1 MVTSAKPDKT
11 RPPVFHPVEL
21 ARGWRILRQH
31 LSLHADVRKRTLTG
45 TAHFTL
51 CALNVH
57 FVSICLNLRR
67 CRINSC
73 EIANKPAPY
82 RLISPLDDDQLLD
95 AVSSQNA
102 RQRVVDVDYSMRQRH
117 SAATDQGEL
126 VIDLPVSVTAD
137 LIDDLKELIADT
149 SPQKIKPEDVDL
161 ESNTAPPVALD
172 KLPIV
177 HLKVDYQV
185 LDPTAGAMFYGNLHA
200 ENPVIDPLYMLTE
213 SRFGMARFWMPCLDT
228 INWYDRCLFDLDVTV
243 ESHLFAVASGELYET
258 IALPPE
264 ASPSEAPAKLYRYS
278 LYAPAL
284 ASEIILAVG
293 PFIPLPDPTVPHSI
307 THFCLPGFAKEL
319 VHTAPPLLAKSLAF
333 CRDYFGADPPI
344 CSYKQ
349 IFVGSLGLDPNTT
362 VTGAGGIV
370 VLSGDLLHTPR
381 CIDEAFA
388 AREAI
393 MNGVVMTYS
402 GRFLRPRLLEDDWLI
417 TGLAAHVSTLGLQTI
432 LGRNWYTFRIW
443 DIMEQLRN
451 EPSLDLAD
459 SNLDRITDSSRATIR
474 KRSHMIVYMIAKRIG
489 GDVLKRALRDIVAEG
504 RSTTIAAVSKIDA
517 ILTSPSNGTLNSTPD
532 NRTLFH
538 RKLADLI
545 NANLDSS
552 QNHSVVTSGFDD
564 AIQGVGVGPFLKR
577 IRGIIGTDVRNMVRQ
592 WASHPGIPRLQVAYH
607 YNARKHT
614 IELAIKQE
622 SVGSVS
628 GKGKQGLRF
637 TGTINIRVMET
648 EGEYDHSV
656 EVSDSIF
663 ITEIPC
669 HSRRAKHK
677 SGAQAEKEFNENP
690 ARASPILWIRFD
702 PDQEWCMDCNFRQ
715 TKSAWISVLN
725 SGRDAM
731 GQFEACRG
739 LAGSGHQVIVN
750 KLLTVLKDE
759 QIYWRV
765 RAEAAKILSSTD
777 EGLKKLLSYFWSC
790 YSEKSKEGSG
800 ILLPNSFSNFA
811 NYYVKRA
818 MISSIAESR
827 VKGSRTVERPQGS
840 ISVEATEFLSS
851 LLSGHDNAG
860 NDFDDDH
867 FLSDLFGCCSSVSI
881 NCLGDQRHTSA
892 GYDGCSTSDSLI
904 KLLERFRA
912 IEHMVP
918 RRSGLVKSS
927 LLKALSDIEVAKLS
941 RRDVTQKGLVARS
954 IIECKLSHDPNL
966 IKGLYE
972 LSGRNCSV
980 DSRYV
985 SALCLANIY
994 GGDLE
999 IVLWILTRV
1008 DSASSGTRLM
1018 DVRKQLRAKQE
1029 ASAEYAFVESP
1040 VLRYKLVDALCNAA
1054 RVNSWYKSTSP
1065 IALALRRH
1073 TRRAMQVCIRL
1084 QRLMVGDPDPRVRA
1098 SAFKFAKLVWGSGIP
1113 VCLLS
1118 NREYREKLR
1127 VLDVT
1132 EPSHVVPL
1140 KVNAST
1146 LPPQLTEPRKEAK
1159 PSKLHKSSKSSKHG
1173 KNGKVS
1179 LKPSKKH
1186 SIKIPLGEAV
1196 GPIAPVV
1203 KEPSL
1208 APIDVDA
1215 TVSLSAPRSSH
1226 RPPLKSVAAPVI
1238 KKPPRSQPVSRS
1250 KPPSSKPPT
1259 SKPSTSKPSTS
1270 KPPTSKP
1277 PTSKPP
1283 TWKPSPR
1290 SRDAETK
1297 SMPLFRSV
1305 PPANSKR
1312 TSPSKTGLPPK
1323 GAFSWDPLDSEDLG
1337 FLRKAWEERK
1347 SRLSRS
1353 TRPSFRSVPVKS
1365 KPLVS
1370 APKPVNLDAPSH
1382 IDDGSKSLS
1391 AAESDEVVFVARGE
1405 GGLENGVGN
1414 PYSSETKKKKKRKR
1428 SEDEVRE
1435 GKKKKKKKKKHNR
1448 DEFGEGDSSRAG
1460 GDGDDNRKV
1469 GKFKIK
1475 FNGALAHVAR
1485 SE

>member
-31 LSLHADVRKRTLTG
+31 LTVQVDVRKRTLRG
-45 TAHFTL
+45 SAHFTF

-73 EIANKPAPY
+73 EIASKSAPY

-95 AVSSQNA
+95 AVSSQTA
-102 RQRVVDVDYSMRQRH
+102 RPRVIDVDFSMRQRQK
-117 SAATDQGEL
+117 AANEQGEL

-137 LIDDLKELIADT
+137 LIDDLKELVANT
-149 SPQKIKPEDVDL
+149 SPQKINPDEVDL

-172 KLPIV
+172 RLPIV
-177 HLKVDYQV
+177 HLKLDYEV
-185 LDPTAGAMFYGNLHA
+185 LDPTAGAVFYGNLQQHRQ
-200 ENPVIDPLYMLTE
+200 VLDPLYMLTE

-228 INWYDRCLFDLDVTV
+228 INWYDRCLFDLDVV
-243 ESHLFAVASGELYET
+243 VDSHLFAVASGELYET

-264 ASPSEAPAKLYRYS
+264 ASPSEAPAKLYKYS
-278 LYAPAL
+278 VYAPAL

-349 IFVGSLGLDPNTT
+349 IFVGSLGLDPDTT
-362 VTGAGGIV
+362 ITGAGGIV

-393 MNGVVMTYS
+393 MKGVVMTYS

-417 TGLAAHVSTLGLQTI
+417 TGLAAHISTLGLQTI

-459 SNLDRITDSSRATIR
+459 ANLDRITDSSRATIR

-489 GDVLKRALRDIVAEG
+489 GDVFKRALRDIVAEG
-504 RSTTIAAVSKIDA
+504 RSATIAAVSKTDA
-517 ILTSPSNGTLNSTPD
+517 ILTSPSNGTLNSTYET
-532 NRTLFH
+532 RTPFH
-538 RKLADLI
+538 RRLADLI
-545 NANLDSS
+545 NANLDSG

-622 SVGSVS
+622 SEGDASE
-628 GKGKQGLRF
+628 KAKAGLRF

-656 EVSDSIF
+656 EVSDSVF

-765 RAEAAKILSSTD
+765 RAEAARILSSTD
-777 EGLKKLLSYFWSC
+777 EGLKKLLSYYHSC
-790 YSEKSKEGSG
+790 YTEKSKEGSG
-800 ILLPNSFSNFA
+800 ILLPHNFSNFA

-818 MISSIAESR
+818 IISSIAESR

-840 ISVEATEFLSS
+840 ISVEGAKFLSS
-851 LLSGHDNAG
+851 LLSSHDNAG
-860 NDFDDDH
+860 NDYEDDH
-867 FLSDLFGCCSSVSI
+867 FLRDLFRCCARVVI
-881 NCLGDQRHTSA
+881 NCHGDPKHTSA
-892 GYDGCSTSDSLI
+892 GYEGLSTSESMT

-918 RRSGLVKSS
+918 RRSHIVKSS
-927 LLKALSDIEVAKLS
+927 LLKALTDIEVFKLS
-941 RRDVTQKGLVARS
+941 KQDLIDRGGVAKA
-954 IIECKLSHDPNL
+954 ITECKLKQDPTL
-966 IKGLYE
+966 VKGLYE
-972 LSGRNCSV
+972 LSGRDCSV
-980 DSRYV
+980 DCRYM
-985 SALCLANIY
+985 SAFCLANVY

-999 IVLWILTRV
+999 MVLWILTRV
-1008 DSASSGTRLM
+1008 DTVSSGARLI
-1018 DVRKQLRAKQE
+1018 DVRKQIRVKQE
-1029 ASAEYAFVESP
+1029 AAAGYAFAESP
-1040 VLRYKLVDALCNAA
+1040 VLRYRLVDALCNAA
-1054 RVNSWYKSTSP
+1054 RVNSWHRSTSP
-1065 IALALRRH
+1065 IVLALRRN
-1073 TRRAMQVCIRL
+1073 TRRAIQICVRL
-1084 QRLMVGDPDPRVRA
+1084 QRLIVADPDPRVRA
-1098 SAFKFAKLVWGSGIP
+1098 SALSFAKLVWGSGVP

-1118 NREYREKLR
+1118 NREYRER
-1127 VLDVT
+1127 RHVIDVA
-1132 EPSHVVPL
+1132 EPSNLAVL
-1140 KVNAST
+1140 KKNAST

-1159 PSKLHKSSKSSKHG
+1159 LSKPHKSSKSSRHG

-1179 LKPSKKH
+1179 VKPSKKP
-1186 SIKIPLGEAV
+1186 SVKIPLSEAV
-1196 GPIAPVV
+1196 RPVV
-1203 KEPSL
+1203 PANKEPNL

-1215 TVSLSAPRSSH
+1215 TVPLSAPRALPKAI
-1226 RPPLKSVAAPVI
+1226 RKSTPALVI
-1238 KKPPRSQPVSRS
+1238 KKPPRSQPVLKV
-1250 KPPSSKPPT
+1250 KPA
-1259 SKPSTSKPSTS
+1259 TS
-1270 KPPTSKP
+1270 KPPAP
-1277 PTSKPP
+1277 KPP
-1283 TWKPSPR
+1283 TWKPAPKPR
-1290 SRDAETK
+1290 DVEVKT
-1297 SMPLFRSV
+1297 MPVFRSI
-1305 PPANSKR
+1305 PPTTPNRS
-1312 TSPSKTGLPPK
+1312 SPVRRGLPPK
-1323 GAFSWDPLDSEDLG
+1323 GAFSWDPLDSEDLRL
-1337 FLRKAWEERK
+1337 LRRAWEQRK
-1347 SRLSRS
+1347 SRQSRS
-1353 TRPSFRSVPVKS
+1353 ALPSFRSVPVK
-1365 KPLVS
+1365 
-1370 APKPVNLDAPSH
+1370 PKPIKLDGPSRT
-1382 IDDGSKSLS
+1382 DDGAKSLS
-1391 AAESDEVVFVARGE
+1391 AAESDDIVFVPKSETGF
-1405 GGLENGVGN
+1405 ENGVSG
-1414 PYSSETKKKKKRKR
+1414 PHSSESKKKKKRKR
-1428 SEDEVRE
+1428 TEDEVRE
-1435 GKKKKKKKKKHNR
+1435 GKKKKKKKKKHSR
-1448 DEFGEGDSSRAG
+1448 DDLSEGESSRPRA
-1460 GDGDDNRKV
+1460 DGDDNRKV
-1469 GKFKIK
+1469 GKFRIR
-1475 FNGALAHVAR
+1475 FNGNLAELAR